1 MGFRKIFSKL
11 LMDERGIS
19 IAIDKKRKLLSRELS
34 ERMKHTIKYGP
45 FSNMVFC
52 NDYWWGGV
60 R

>member
-1 MGFRKIFSKL
+1 MN
-11 LMDERGIS
+11 ERGIL

-34 ERMKHTIKYGP
+34 VRMKHTINYGP